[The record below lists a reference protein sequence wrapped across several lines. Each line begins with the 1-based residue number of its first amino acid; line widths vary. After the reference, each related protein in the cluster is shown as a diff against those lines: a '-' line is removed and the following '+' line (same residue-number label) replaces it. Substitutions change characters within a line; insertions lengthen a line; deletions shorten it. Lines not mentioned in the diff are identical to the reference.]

1 MSTDLLNFCSN
12 IFAYFLTF
20 YINHVIINICNF
32 INRLLSCNLNQLLV
46 DPIGG
51 IFMKTA
57 TFSIL
62 FLLGVALSL
71 LSCTVKDNN
80 VEKLLH
86 RMGNAFMLMAILIA
100 VAS

>member
-1 MSTDLLNFCSN
+1 MSTILSNFCSV
-12 IFAYFLTF
+12 ITLPFLTF
-20 YINHVIINICNF
+20 YSNSAIIDIRNF

-62 FLLGVALSL
+62 FLLGVALSG
-71 LSCTVKDNN
+71 LSCVVKNN
-80 VEKLLH
+80 DAEKLLH
-86 RMGNAFMLMAILIA
+86 WAGNAFMLMAILIA

>member
-1 MSTDLLNFCSN
+1 
-12 IFAYFLTF
+12 
-20 YINHVIINICNF
+20 
-32 INRLLSCNLNQLLV
+32 
-46 DPIGG
+46 
-51 IFMKTA
+51 MKTA

-71 LSCTVKDNN
+71 LSCAVKDNA

-86 RMGNAFMLMAILIA
+86 RTGNAFMLLAILFV